1 MPAAQWIEQRTSGKP
16 AGEKASDYLQQAAA
30 RASGATPI
38 VIAYDLKDAV
48 ALPEAMHTI
57 MGDPPEAL
65 ANVSDEDAAEL
76 AKLFASLRGVT
87 LTISADKEPR
97 GEAIVNFG
105 QDASKLGANAKPVL
119 LELLG
124 RQGMAV
130 TDFKN
135 WDFQVSGDR
144 VIASGAFA
152 DIIAVAGDPL
162 EDIGE
167 LERVTFVMRN
177 GAVFKDDFR
186 H

>member
-1 MPAAQWIEQRTSGKP
+1 MT
-16 AGEKASDYLQQAAA
+16 GEKASDYLQQAAA

-124 RQGMAV
+124 QRFARDLELAMAV
-130 TDFKN
+130 YPDAAAELTEDGIRLQPSPPPVPPKL
-135 WDFQVSGDR
+135 R
-144 VIASGAFA
+144 
-152 DIIAVAGDPL
+152 AVANSRTLP
-162 EDIGE
+162 
-167 LERVTFVMRN
+167 
-177 GAVFKDDFR
+177 ADD
-186 H
+186 